1 MKNWKAGGWMYLNLN
16 TQIMYKTE
24 DLLKTAKEAI
34 IKNRLI
40 FIEDIIA
47 FLPCHKST
55 FYEHFPNES
64 DNYKTMFDMLET
76 NRTTLKVSMRSK
88 WYTSNAPALQMA
100 LMKLI
105 ATPEELKKLSMQF
118 IESENTN
125 VNKNF
130 DISKIYDSEAQ

>member
-1 MKNWKAGGWMYLNLN
+1 MAYN
-16 TQIMYKTE
+16 TEELFNKGM
-24 DLLKTAKEAI
+24 EAI
-34 IKNRLI
+34 EKHKLF

-47 FLPCHKST
+47 FLPCRKST
-55 FYEHFPNES
+55 FYEHFSNET
-64 DNYKTMFDMLET
+64 DYYKRMFEALEK

-118 IESENTN
+118 VESDNNTKLNIETVTKEQL
-125 VNKNF
+125 KLI
-130 DISKIYDSEAQ
+130 DEQLESKY